1 MLCLGILDGEMVE
14 IVVPL
19 GRAVSCLFSV
29 KVTFAKW
36 LQSSAPNI
44 LAQPSFLHISKTLA
58 KHPQHFFAPKSR
70 ITRCSRV
77 DFIHGSLGLDERQVQ
92 DSLAHK
98 LVF

>member
-1 MLCLGILDGEMVE
+1 MPLD
-14 IVVPL
+14 
-19 GRAVSCLFSV
+19 RAVSCLFSV

-44 LAQPSFLHISKTLA
+44 LAQPSFVVFDNLFSVSETLA

-77 DFIHGSLGLDERQVQ
+77 DVIHDSLGLDERQVQ

-98 LVF
+98 LAF